1 MGHTMVLL
9 QKDAD
14 IYGISVFGDG
24 ATVKK
29 KVLLNI
35 LASSVHIPSSCI
47 EIVDCSR
54 HLEVGGKKDAE
65 FIAQKFIKHI
75 DTMEKAVPNSVNVV
89 LFDGALNVQ
98 KAGQL
103 LAVSYERITVL
114 HGAEHVISL
123 FFNDVFKNGELQWFI
138 KFTRLTYRVFGS
150 GSMHKP
156 YAIFQKFCKEHN
168 AGRKIGLLRASDTRM
183 GGHVI
188 ALMRLHR
195 LKDAL
200 LSTVTSI
207 EFKDAKVS
215 SCMCML

>member
-1 MGHTMVLL
+1 
-9 QKDAD
+9 
-14 IYGISVFGDG
+14 
-24 ATVKK
+24 
-29 KVLLNI
+29 
-35 LASSVHIPSSCI
+35 
-47 EIVDCSR
+47 
-54 HLEVGGKKDAE
+54 
-65 FIAQKFIKHI
+65 
-75 DTMEKAVPNSVNVV
+75 
-89 LFDGALNVQ
+89 
-98 KAGQL
+98 
-103 LAVSYERITVL
+103 
-114 HGAEHVISL
+114 VISL
-123 FFNDVFKNGELQWFI
+123 FFNDVFKNGKLRWFI

-215 SCMCML
+215 SCMCMSYNHLCYSRTDLNFVLSYRSKRIWQL